1 MNESI
6 CTHHD
11 GWADG
16 EINIINH
23 RWSFPDST
31 SSLSEISKWSKPSHH
46 PTRLWTLLPPLTVS
60 LHHVSCS
67 YRVSVYQG
75 VCERLLW
82 VIHAVF
88 RSASCY
94 RFNTPAHTHVLGS
107 NRCVCVCDK
116 GNLVHL
122 RIKKRSDHLFIRSWS
137 FSLSLKLRS
146 SGKRSGVAAPGA
158 TQKCVHLHLTY
169 EMKMFPINL
178 TLSHTHSHLN
188 SHQNS
193 HHGANMLHLPEHYFV
208 IF

>member
-1 MNESI
+1 MVSPPSRRICSVMNESI
-6 CTHHD
+6 CSHHD

-94 RFNTPAHTHVLGS
+94 RFNTPAHTHTRSRLEPI
-107 NRCVCVCDK
+107 CVCVIRETWYIWE
-116 GNLVHL
+116 LRSARTIYSSVHEVSL
-122 RIKKRSDHLFIRSWS
+122 WVWSSDHQGSAQ
-137 FSLSLKLRS
+137 
-146 SGKRSGVAAPGA
+146 V
-158 TQKCVHLHLTY
+158 
-169 EMKMFPINL
+169 
-178 TLSHTHSHLN
+178 
-188 SHQNS
+188 
-193 HHGANMLHLPEHYFV
+193 
-208 IF
+208 